1 MCVGLRSV
9 DEWDSFGVLR
19 MRPLV
24 WYPTSLYD
32 ILVWKPWVGILG
44 LGSLIWYLWYGRF
57 GYGIFDMVPLV

>member
-24 WYPTSLYD
+24 WYLTSLYD
-32 ILVWKPWVGILG
+32 ILVWKPRVGILG
-44 LGSLIWYLWYGRF
+44 LGSLIWYPWYGRF
-57 GYGIFDMVPLV
+57 GMVPLV